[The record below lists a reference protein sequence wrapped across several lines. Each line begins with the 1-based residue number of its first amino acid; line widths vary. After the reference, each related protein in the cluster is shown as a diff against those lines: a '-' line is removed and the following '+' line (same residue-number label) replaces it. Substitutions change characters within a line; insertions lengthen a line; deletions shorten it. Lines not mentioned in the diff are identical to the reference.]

1 MIIVDSTVLISL
13 SNIDRLDL
21 IPENKLLIPEKVL
34 KEITEEPTKKTL
46 TGLDERVAIPK
57 EDAKRRALKILGDE
71 KETGDSNVL
80 ALFLDYPEYIVA
92 TDDKRLRN
100 VCRAL
105 GARVT
110 GTLGFIIYSVETGK
124 LAKDEAIKLLRELDA
139 MGFRMSIGLYEKARE
154 IIEKAQ

>member
-1 MIIVDSTVLISL
+1 MIIVDSTVLITL
-13 SNIDRLDL
+13 SNVERLDL

-34 KEITEEPTKKTL
+34 KEITKGTTKKAL
-46 TGLDERVAIPK
+46 TGLDERVITPR
-57 EDAKRRALKILGDE
+57 EGAKRKALKILGDE
-71 KETGDSNVL
+71 KETGDSDVL
-80 ALFLDYPEYIVA
+80 ALFLDYPSYIVA

-110 GTLGFIIYSVETGK
+110 GTLGFIIYSVEIGK
-124 LAKDEAIKLLRELDA
+124 LDKDKAIKLLREIDA

-154 IIEKAQ
+154 IIENI

>member
-110 GTLGFIIYSVETGK
+110 GTFGFIIYSVETGK

>member
-1 MIIVDSTVLISL
+1 MHSSL
-13 SNIDRLDL
+13 SNVERLDL

-57 EDAKRRALKILGDE
+57 EGTKRRSLKILGDE
-71 KETGDSNVL
+71 KETGDSDVL
-80 ALFLDYPEYIVA
+80 ALFLDYPEYTVA

-124 LAKDEAIKLLRELDA
+124 LDKDESIKLLRELDA
-139 MGFRMSIGLYEKARE
+139 TGSRMSIDLYEKVRE
-154 IIEKAQ
+154 IIEKL